1 MGEKQNQ
8 PFQLSFNASLKV
20 DFQGSRVTSD
30 AGLIVVRE
38 LDERLGFGDLIAQH
52 LRDSR
57 RGKNTQLPLADL
69 LRQSV
74 YSRMAGYEDVNDAER
89 LSQDPTFRL
98 IGSEK
103 IWDRGA
109 ALTSRLQ
116 TFETEMLAEDGNFA
130 GLARINR
137 ELIGKAEAVDATQRV
152 VLDMD
157 STEIPVYGQQEQ
169 SAYNGHFE
177 STCYHPLL
185 LFNREGDCLA
195 AKLRPGNVHSADHW
209 EELLLPEIERQQ
221 KQGKE
226 VVFRADAAF
235 AKPEIYEALE
245 ERGVKYA
252 IRIPANDS
260 LERDINELLTRPVG
274 RPSHKPVVWYKSFL
288 YQAASWKKAR
298 RVVAK
303 VEFHLGELFPRVGF
317 IVTNLETDSR
327 AVVRFYN
334 KRGTAEQWIKEGKQ
348 AVKMTRLSCHRFRS
362 NEVRLWLSL
371 IAYNL
376 GNLWRRL
383 VLPLPVGKWSLSSL
397 QQRLVKTGGRL
408 IKHARYYWL
417 LLAESH
423 LTRRLFGAMV
433 RRIEAL
439 PGCPLGPAG

>member
-1 MGEKQNQ
+1 MGEKQNR

-30 AGLIVVRE
+30 GGLILVRE
-38 LDERLGFGDLIAQH
+38 LDERLGFSQLIEQH
-52 LRDSR
+52 LSDPR
-57 RGKNTQLPLADL
+57 RGKNTQFPLADL

-74 YSRMAGYEDVNDAER
+74 YSRLAGYEDVNDAER

-116 TFETEMLAEDGNFA
+116 SFETEMLAEEENFA
-130 GLARINR
+130 GLMRINR
-137 ELIGKAEAVDATQRV
+137 ELIAKVEAIDSPQRV

-169 SAYNGHFE
+169 SAFNGHFE

-185 LFNREGDCLA
+185 LFSREGDCLA
-195 AKLRPGNVHSADHW
+195 ATLRPGNVHSAEGW
-209 EELLLPEIERQQ
+209 EEMLLPEIERQQ
-221 KQGKE
+221 KLGKE
-226 VVFRADAAF
+226 VVIRADAAF
-235 AKPEIYEALE
+235 AKPEVYEKSE
-245 ERGVKYA
+245 ERGAKYA

-260 LERDINELLTRPVG
+260 LERDIAELLTRPVG
-274 RPSHKPVVWYKSFL
+274 RPSHRPLVRYKSFL
-288 YQAASWKKAR
+288 YQAESWNKAR

-303 VEFHLGELFPRVGF
+303 VEFHAGELFPRVGF
-317 IVTNLETDSR
+317 IVTTLETDSR

-362 NEVRLWLSL
+362 NEVRLSLSV

-376 GNLWRRL
+376 GNLCRRL
-383 VLPLPVGKWSLSSL
+383 VLPRRIEKWSLTSL

-408 IKHARYYWL
+408 VKHARYFWL

-423 LTRRLFGAMV
+423 LTRRLFGSMV

-439 PGCPLGPAG
+439 PLPAG

>member
-30 AGLIVVRE
+30 GGLILVRE
-38 LDERLGFGDLIAQH
+38 LDERLGFGGLITQH
-52 LRDSR
+52 LSDSR

-69 LRQSV
+69 FRQSV
-74 YSRMAGYEDVNDAER
+74 YSRIAGYEDVNDAER
-89 LSQDPTFRL
+89 LAQDPTFRL

-103 IWDRGA
+103 TWDRGA

-116 TFETEMLAEDGNFA
+116 SFETEMLAEDENFA
-130 GLARINR
+130 GLAAVNR
-137 ELIGKAEAVDATQRV
+137 ELIAKAEAVESPQRV

-157 STEIPVYGQQEQ
+157 STQIPVYGQQEN

-185 LFNREGDCLA
+185 LFDREGDCLA
-195 AKLRPGNVHSADHW
+195 AKLRPGNVHSADDW

-221 KQGKE
+221 RLGKD

-260 LERDINELLTRPVG
+260 LERDIGELLTRPVG
-274 RPSHKPVVWYKSFL
+274 RPTHKPVVRYRSFL
-288 YQAASWKKAR
+288 YRAASWTKAR

-348 AVKMTRLSCHRFRS
+348 AVKMTRLSCHRFRC

-376 GNLWRRL
+376 ANLGRRL
-383 VLPLPVGKWSLSSL
+383 VLPRRIENWSLTSL

-433 RRIEAL
+433 RRIAAL
-439 PGCPLGPAG
+439 PLPSG